1 MSIKVVRIDDRLIHG
16 QIVQGW
22 LKTVQIDKILVVSD
36 EVAADEMQQILMSMA
51 VPGSVKLIIKNI
63 KDASYDLS
71 NGVYDSDRLMI
82 LFSNPQDVVRVL
94 NDGIQFQ
101 SVNVGGMHYSHGK
114 KQLLTNLSV
123 DRNDVESFLRL
134 LSFGV
139 ELEARALPQDEKYNI
154 VFDIQKEAE
163 LLGISAK

>member
-22 LKTVQIDKILVVSD
+22 LKTVQVDKILVVSD

-51 VPGSVKLIIKNI
+51 VPSSVKLVIKNI
-63 KDASYDLS
+63 KEASYDLS
-71 NGVYDSDRLMI
+71 NGVYDNDKLMI
-82 LFSNPQDVVRVL
+82 LFSNPQDVVRVI
-94 NDGIQFQ
+94 DEGIQFQ

-123 DRNDVESFLRL
+123 DKNDVESFMKL

-139 ELEARALPQDEKYNI
+139 ELESRALPLDERYNI
-154 VFDIQKEAE
+154 IFDIQKEAE
-163 LLGISAK
+163 LLGLTAK